1 MYVLSIVICPFVLF
15 LLAIVLS
22 VLLRYADSDYLPL
35 VASNS
40 SFNEMSVIS
49 DRSVL
54 LVEEI

>member
-1 MYVLSIVICPFVLF
+1 MYVLLIDVCPFVLF
-15 LLAIVLS
+15 PLAIVLS
-22 VLLRYADSDYLPL
+22 VLLYMDSDYPL

-40 SFNEMSVIS
+40 PFNEMSVIS